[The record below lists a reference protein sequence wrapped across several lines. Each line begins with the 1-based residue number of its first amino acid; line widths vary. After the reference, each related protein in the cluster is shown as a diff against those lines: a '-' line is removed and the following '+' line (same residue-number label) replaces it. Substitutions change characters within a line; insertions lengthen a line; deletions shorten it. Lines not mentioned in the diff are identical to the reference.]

1 MSALVSK
8 YDPQRTL
15 RFAIFGMAMGPVIG
29 ESGGGRGCV
38 GGWSLGKLGGVHVER
53 SGRLQAAM
61 VKHCGSYDKK
71 SRPGGSR

>member
-29 ESGGGRGCV
+29 ESGV
-38 GGWSLGKLGGVHVER
+38 KAEVVSWLGSWVNWEETL
-53 SGRLQAAM
+53 
-61 VKHCGSYDKK
+61 
-71 SRPGGSR
+71 